1 MKRLKG
7 KITLINILANLF
19 LQLANILTWF
29 IIPKIILSYFGSNVN
44 GLVSSI
50 TQFLSYIGLIEGG
63 LTGVV
68 TASLYKPLIDHNEDK
83 ISSILKTS
91 SNFYKKIG
99 LIFVIYSLILS
110 IIYPIFFKD
119 FSYLYI
125 FSLVLILSFSLLIQ
139 YMYSLTLRNLLI
151 ADKKGYIV
159 SLTQSLILI
168 LTIILSFISVN
179 IYPNIH
185 ILKLISGL
193 LFILQPVVFGRYINK
208 NYKINKEAKEDKKL
222 LKSRWN
228 GFAINIAAFI
238 HNCTDIT
245 LLTIFTNLVTVSIY
259 SVYAIVTNGL
269 RAIVNAIA
277 NAITPTI
284 GLSYAE
290 GNNEKTNENMDIYE
304 YIMFIVV
311 FFLFT
316 LAGLLI
322 TPFVI
327 IYTNGINDANYN
339 RVVFGVLI
347 VIAEAIYLIKTPHL
361 NLAYSANKFKELTKP
376 AFIEAFINIIVSLLL
391 VKQYGLIGVAIGTI
405 IAMTYRLIKQVAFTK
420 ELIDRKQAIFYKKL
434 ILFIIPTIIGI
445 GLCLLLPIK
454 EYTILN
460 WLIHTIIYSVI
471 IGILYLITSII
482 FFKKELRF
490 IKNYRK

>member
-1 MKRLKG
+1 MKK
-7 KITLINILANLF
+7 KITLINIIANLI

-29 IIPKIILSYFGSNVN
+29 IIPKIILSYFGSSVN

-50 TQFLSYIGLIEGG
+50 TQFLSYIGLVEAGI
-63 LTGVV
+63 TGVV
-68 TASLYKPLIDHNEDK
+68 TASLYKPLIDNDNEK
-83 ISSILKTS
+83 ISSIIKTS
-91 SNFYKKIG
+91 KNFYKKIG
-99 LIFVIYSLILS
+99 LIFIIYSSLLA
-110 IIYPIFFKD
+110 IIYPIFFKK

-125 FSLVLILSFSLLIQ
+125 FSLTIILSFSLLIQ
-139 YMYSLTLRNLLI
+139 YMYSLTSRNLLY

-168 LTIILSFISVN
+168 LTIILSYISVH

-193 LFILQPVVFGRYINK
+193 LFILQPLIFNYFIKK
-208 NYKINKEAKEDKKL
+208 NYQLDKNAKEDNKL

-277 NAITPTI
+277 HAIAPTI
-284 GLSYAE
+284 GLSYAK
-290 GNNEKTNENMDIYE
+290 GNNETINKNMDIYE

-311 FFLFT
+311 FFSFT

-327 IYTNGINDANYN
+327 IYTKGINDTNYN
-339 RVVFGVLI
+339 QLVFGILI

-376 AFIEAFINIIVSLLL
+376 AYIEAFINIIISLML
-391 VKQYGLIGVAIGTI
+391 VNKYGLIGVAIGTI
-405 IAMTYRLIKQVAFTK
+405 IAMTYRLIIQVAFTK
-420 ELIDRKQAIFYKKL
+420 KLIDRKQIIFYKKL
-434 ILFIIPTIIGI
+434 IIFLIPTIIGI
-445 GLCLLLPIK
+445 GICLLLPIK

-460 WLIHTIIYSVI
+460 WLIHAISYSVV
-471 IGILYLITSII
+471 IGILYLITSIL